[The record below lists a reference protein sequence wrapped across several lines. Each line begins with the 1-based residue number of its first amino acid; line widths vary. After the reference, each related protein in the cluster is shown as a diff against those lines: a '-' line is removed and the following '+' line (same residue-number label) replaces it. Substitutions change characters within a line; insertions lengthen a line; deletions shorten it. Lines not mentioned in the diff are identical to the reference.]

1 MEKYGTRRINH
12 ASKGYTDETD
22 RPFCD
27 RICKAG
33 RFPAGGKRPPC
44 FDRPAKTSAGGPKN
58 AERREEPNTNCT
70 VLGYIM
76 PGESVTIIHQ
86 LADEMPFAYCRGYV
100 WKYRNGTGSHEFKY
114 GYCSTDYLQIGSGTA
129 RVNVSPTAFIAEAC
143 FG

>member
-1 MEKYGTRRINH
+1 MKRFFSILLVVTCLVMIASPAYALKGTFTGG
-12 ASKGYTDETD
+12 GYL
-22 RPFCD
+22 RM
-27 RICKAG
+27 
-33 RFPAGGKRPPC
+33 
-44 FDRPAKTSAGGPKN
+44 
-58 AERREEPNTNCT
+58 REEPNTNCT

-86 LADEMPFAYCRGYV
+86 LADEMPFAYCSGYV